1 MNQLEKIVDR
11 TREDV
16 AKRRRKVKLEQL
28 LEQAEARPDE
38 PRGFNDAL
46 MRDGV
51 AVIAEHKR
59 RSPSAGA
66 IREGSSVEEIVRAYE
81 LGGASCISVLT
92 DEPHFGGRLEDLKI
106 ARATVELP
114 VLRKDFIV
122 DGYQVVESAAWGADA
137 ILLIVAALEPE
148 ELAELHAQARAYD
161 LDVLVEVHGPEE
173 LEAALDAIE
182 PDIIGINNRDLTDF
196 TVDIARTHDLLTDV
210 PAGKTVVAE
219 SGFYAR
225 EQIDE
230 LERVGCDA
238 VLIGEALMRADDLTG
253 ATRALAGPAAGGHR

>member
-1 MNQLEKIVDR
+1 MNQLERIVDR
-11 TREDV
+11 TRDDV
-16 AKRRRKVKLEQL
+16 DRRRRQVPVAEL
-28 LEQAEARPDE
+28 EARAADRDE
-38 PRGFNDAL
+38 PRGFNEAL
-46 MRDGV
+46 LRPGV

-66 IREGSSVEEIVRAYE
+66 IREGSTVEDVVSAYE
-81 LGGASCISVLT
+81 RGGAACLSVLT
-92 DEPHFGGRLEDLKI
+92 DEPHFGGRLDDLRI

-122 DGYQVVESAAWGADA
+122 SSYQVVESAAWQADA
-137 ILLIVAALEPE
+137 ILLIVAALEPSK
-148 ELAELHAQARAYD
+148 LAELHAQARELD
-161 LDVLVEVHGPEE
+161 LDVLVEVHGPDE
-173 LEAALDAIE
+173 LEAALEAIE

-238 VLIGEALMRADDLTG
+238 VLIGEALMRADDLTA
-253 ATRALAGPAAGGHR
+253 ATRALAGHTSGGSR

>member
-1 MNQLEKIVDR
+1 MNHLERIVER
-11 TREDV
+11 TLDDV
-16 AKRRRKVKLEQL
+16 RKRRKTVPV
-28 LEQAEARPDE
+28 AELADLASSRDE
-38 PRGFNDAL
+38 PRGFNEAL
-46 MRDGV
+46 LRDGV
-51 AVIAEHKR
+51 GIIAEHKR

-66 IREGSSVEEIVRAYE
+66 IREGSTVEDVVRAYE
-81 LGGASCISVLT
+81 QGGAVAVSVLT
-92 DEPHFGGRLEDLKI
+92 DEPHFGGRLDDLKA
-106 ARATVELP
+106 ARAVIDIP

-137 ILLIVAALEPE
+137 ILLIVAALEPRH
-148 ELAELHAQARAYD
+148 LAELHAQARELD
-161 LDVLVEVHGPEE
+161 LDVLVEVHDGEE
-173 LEAALDAIE
+173 LEVALDVMD

-225 EQIDE
+225 EQVDE

-238 VLIGEALMRADDLTG
+238 VLIGEALMRSDDLTA
-253 ATRALAGPAAGGHR
+253 ATRALAGPTAGERH